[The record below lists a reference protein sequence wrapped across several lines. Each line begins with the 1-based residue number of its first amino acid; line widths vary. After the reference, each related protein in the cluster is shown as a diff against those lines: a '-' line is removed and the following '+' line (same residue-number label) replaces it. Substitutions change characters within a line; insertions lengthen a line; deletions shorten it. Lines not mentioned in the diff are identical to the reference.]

1 MQLITSIVI
10 TLSLFLTGC
19 GAEPGVKQAKL
30 YAFGTEINISIYGV
44 DDDTANNTLS
54 TLEHSFSNVNKTWHA
69 WRPSTLS
76 QINYAIANNKSI
88 SVTPHVSE
96 LIILAQTLS
105 EQSGHLFN
113 PSAGKLFE
121 LWGFHQDD
129 WFSSRV
135 PPSQVDIDNWLNHK
149 PSMADIVI
157 KDGVLHSKNSHAK
170 LGFGG
175 FVKGFAVDDAIA
187 SLQKLGINNALV
199 NIGGDL
205 RAIGMPGKRPW
216 VIGIRHPRQDGMIAS
231 IPLQHGE
238 SVFTS
243 GDYERFFEFKGSR
256 YPHILD
262 PRTGWPADQAIS
274 VTVLH
279 DNASIADAAATAL
292 FIAGDNWPNVAKKMG
307 ILHVML
313 IKPNGDIELSPK
325 MYQRIKFL
333 NENTPR
339 IIKALD

>member
-1 MQLITSIVI
+1 
-10 TLSLFLTGC
+10 
-19 GAEPGVKQAKL
+19 
-30 YAFGTEINISIYGV
+30 
-44 DDDTANNTLS
+44 
-54 TLEHSFSNVNKTWHA
+54 
-69 WRPSTLS
+69 
-76 QINYAIANNKSI
+76 
-88 SVTPHVSE
+88 
-96 LIILAQTLS
+96 
-105 EQSGHLFN
+105 
-113 PSAGKLFE
+113 
-121 LWGFHQDD
+121 
-129 WFSSRV
+129 
-135 PPSQVDIDNWLNHK
+135 
-149 PSMADIVI
+149 MADIVI

-333 NENTPR
+333 NENTSR
-339 IIKALD
+339 IIKTLD

>member
-1 MQLITSIVI
+1 
-10 TLSLFLTGC
+10 
-19 GAEPGVKQAKL
+19 
-30 YAFGTEINISIYGV
+30 
-44 DDDTANNTLS
+44 
-54 TLEHSFSNVNKTWHA
+54 
-69 WRPSTLS
+69 
-76 QINYAIANNKSI
+76 
-88 SVTPHVSE
+88 
-96 LIILAQTLS
+96 
-105 EQSGHLFN
+105 
-113 PSAGKLFE
+113 
-121 LWGFHQDD
+121 
-129 WFSSRV
+129 
-135 PPSQVDIDNWLNHK
+135 
-149 PSMADIVI
+149 MADIVI

-325 MYQRIKFL
+325 MYQRIKFF

-339 IIKALD
+339 IIKTPD

>member
-1 MQLITSIVI
+1 MRLITSIVI

-105 EQSGHLFN
+105 EQSSHLFN

-231 IPLQHGE
+231 ISLQHGE

-313 IKPNGDIELSPK
+313 IKPNGDMELSPK
-325 MYQRIKFL
+325 MYQRIKFF

-339 IIKALD
+339 IIKTP

>member
-1 MQLITSIVI
+1 MRLITSIVI

-88 SVTPHVSE
+88 SVTPHVSD

-105 EQSGHLFN
+105 EQSGQLFN

-129 WFSSRV
+129 WFNSRI

-325 MYQRIKFL
+325 MYQRIKLF
-333 NENTPR
+333 NENTSR
-339 IIKALD
+339 IIKTLD

>member
-1 MQLITSIVI
+1 MRLITSIVI

-69 WRPSTLS
+69 WRPSTLT
-76 QINYAIANNKSI
+76 QINSAIANNKSI
-88 SVTPHVSE
+88 SVTPHVAE

-325 MYQRIKFL
+325 MYQRIKFF

-339 IIKALD
+339 IIKTLD